1 MPICRLVL
9 PFYAAALLFTA
20 GCNGEGKKT
29 DAPTLAPTASGL
41 AASKSESKAAT
52 EWKVDEAGTA
62 SFTMKGHV
70 ETVIKGDT
78 KKMRGQLEIDLADLT
93 KTRGTIEC
101 DMTTLAMHTFDD
113 EEKNEKQ
120 TVDAQTWLEVHDRIG
135 DPAKVKANQWAVY
148 AIRTITSAEPKDL
161 SKGGATRTAKV
172 TAKGELLLHGRKS
185 EHSVDLE
192 ATFDRRLGRAGSHQ
206 RRIGAAA
213 EQELDGLDDHRLACA
228 GFARHRGHARFEQ
241 ETHIGDHADVA
252 DGHLQ
257 QHRRSTGRSDR
268 T

>member
-29 DAPTLAPTASGL
+29 DAPTLAPTASAL

-52 EWKVDEAGTA
+52 RWKVDEAGTA

-113 EEKNEKQ
+113 EDKNEKQ

-192 ATFDRRLGRAGSHQ
+192 ATF
-206 RRIGAAA
+206 
-213 EQELDGLDDHRLACA
+213 ELDGDKPKSLKLRTASPLMVSLASHEVEPRDTAGKFLGWAGNAVLRDKVAEDSSVALDL
-228 GFARHRGHARFEQ
+228 
-241 ETHIGDHADVA
+241 VA
-252 DGHLQ
+252 KPVP
-257 QHRRSTGRSDR
+257 
-268 T
+268 